1 MGRRQ
6 LALNVMRML
15 MGGHVRTGFEDNLML
30 DRGVPA
36 DSNGVLVERLV
47 RIARELNLEIATPDA
62 ARAIMGLPLRNK

>member
-1 MGRRQ
+1 
-6 LALNVMRML
+6 

-47 RIARELNLEIATPDA
+47 RIARELNLEIATPDE
-62 ARAIMGLPLRNK
+62 AREIMGLPLRNK